1 MENAAKLCS
10 TPESDKS
17 QCAHLLSG
25 WSETARSLPNDDVL
39 AFWKA
44 MDGTVCD
51 LVCEARAL
59 QDRITSDSD
68 LEPDHI
74 NEGPVKH
81 LTDALHGFGESLT
94 GSYQVAL
101 KGLCASIS
109 LDQAGSELSHIMQQ
123 NPLALH
129 NLAKLL
135 KAFKVGVLPFKQ
147 ATGVKTT
154 MIQSRLSRLD

>member
-94 GSYQVAL
+94 GSYEVAL
-101 KGLCASIS
+101 KGLCA
-109 LDQAGSELSHIMQQ
+109 
-123 NPLALH
+123 
-129 NLAKLL
+129 
-135 KAFKVGVLPFKQ
+135 LPTRRK
-147 ATGVKTT
+147 
-154 MIQSRLSRLD
+154 MLCIQS